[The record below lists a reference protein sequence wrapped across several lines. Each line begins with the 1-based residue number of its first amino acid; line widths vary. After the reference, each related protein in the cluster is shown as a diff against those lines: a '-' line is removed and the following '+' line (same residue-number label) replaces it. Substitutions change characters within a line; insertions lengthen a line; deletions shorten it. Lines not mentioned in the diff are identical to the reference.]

1 MRLHRP
7 HCWVRRCNKMQSL
20 ATTSPKRQPLWT
32 PSFCAVA
39 AGNFLLFFSFYL
51 LLPILPMYVG
61 ETFYTDKAVTGMV
74 LASYT
79 IMALLIRPVSGYMV
93 DSFPRK
99 KLLLI
104 CYGIFM
110 LFFCGYLLAGTL
122 LLFTLIRAMHGA
134 AFGLVTVSNSTMAID
149 IMPAERR
156 GEGIGYYGVSN
167 NLAMAVGPSLSLY
180 FYETLHEFTPIFMI
194 SVVTSFLGL
203 CCVSMIKAPGKL
215 IEQPT
220 KAISLDRFVLVKG
233 VPEMLPVI
241 LFSFSYGI
249 LSTYLAIY
257 GRTEIG
263 ITDGTGLF
271 FIIMSCGLVM
281 SRLGVG
287 QMLNRGWVSQSVVIG
302 MAISLLGLALFVI
315 FRLPVGFYSAAFVL
329 GVGFGTM
336 CSALQAMF
344 INLAP
349 HSRRGT
355 ANSTYFTSWDLGI
368 GLGVF
373 IGGHIAEVTNYAMAY
388 RVGLYV
394 STVGFLIFCFV
405 VRWHFERNKMR

>member
-1 MRLHRP
+1 MNSNEVNRERPRL
-7 HCWVRRCNKMQSL
+7 W
-20 ATTSPKRQPLWT
+20 A

-61 ETFYTDKAVTGMV
+61 ETFHADKALTGMV

-79 IMALLIRPVSGYMV
+79 IMALLVRPVSGFMV

-99 KLLLI
+99 KLLII
-104 CYGIFM
+104 CYTIFM

-122 LLFTLIRAMHGA
+122 LLFTLIRATHGA

-167 NLAMAVGPSLSLY
+167 NLAMAFGPSISLY

-194 SVVTSFLGL
+194 SVVTSLLGL
-203 CCVSMIKAPGKL
+203 CCVSLIKSPDKTP
-215 IEQPT
+215 QT
-220 KAISLDRFVLVKG
+220 TNKALSLDRFVLVKG
-233 VPEMLPVI
+233 IPEMLPVI
-241 LFSFSYGI
+241 FFSFSYGI
-249 LSTYLAIY
+249 LSTYLAVY

-271 FIIMSCGLVM
+271 FVIMACGLVL
-281 SRLGVG
+281 SRLRVG
-287 QMLNRGWVSQSVVIG
+287 QLLNRGKVWQSI
-302 MAISLLGLALFVI
+302 LLGMILCLIGFGIFVLF
-315 FRLPVGFYSAAFVL
+315 RQPSGFYSAAFVL
-329 GVGFGTM
+329 GLGYGTM
-336 CSALQAMF
+336 CSSLQAMF

-349 HSRRGT
+349 HNRRGT
-355 ANSTYFTSWDLGI
+355 ANSTYFTAWDLGI
-368 GLGVF
+368 GIGVF
-373 IGGHIAEVTNYAMAY
+373 VGGHIAEVTNYATAY
-388 RVGLYV
+388 RTGLCVSAVGC
-394 STVGFLIFCFV
+394 LIFYFII
-405 VRWHFERNKMR
+405 RQHFERNKLR

>member
-1 MRLHRP
+1 MSKVSVEQERP
-7 HCWVRRCNKMQSL
+7 R
-20 ATTSPKRQPLWT
+20 LWT
-32 PSFCAVA
+32 PSFVAVS

-61 ETFYTDKAVTGMV
+61 ETFGADKALTGMV

-79 IMALLIRPVSGYMV
+79 IMALLVRPVSGYMV
-93 DSFPRK
+93 DTFPRK

-104 CYGIFM
+104 CYTIFM

-122 LLFTLIRAMHGA
+122 LLFTLIRATHGA

-156 GEGIGYYGVSN
+156 GEGIGFYGVSN
-167 NLAMAVGPSLSLY
+167 NLAMAFGPSISLY
-180 FYETLHEFTPIFMI
+180 FYESLHAFTPIFMI
-194 SVVTSFLGL
+194 SVITSLLGL
-203 CCVSMIKAPGKL
+203 CCVSLIKAPNKTV
-215 IEQPT
+215 EQPS
-220 KAISLDRFVLVKG
+220 KAISLDRFILVKG
-233 VPEMLPVI
+233 LPEMLPVI

-249 LSTYLAIY
+249 LSTYLAVY
-257 GRTEIG
+257 GRTEVG

-271 FIIMSCGLVM
+271 FVVMACGLVM
-281 SRLGVG
+281 SRLRVG
-287 QMLNRGWVSQSVVIG
+287 QMLNRGLVSLSIITG
-302 MAISLLGLALFVI
+302 MIVCLLGFAIFVM
-315 FRLPVGFYSAAFVL
+315 FRTPIGFYSAAFVL

-344 INLAP
+344 LSLAP

-355 ANSTYFTSWDLGI
+355 ANSTYFTAWDLGI

-373 IGGHIAEVTNYAMAY
+373 IGGHIAEVTNYATAY
-388 RVGLYV
+388 RAGLCV
-394 STVGFLIFCFV
+394 STVGLLLFYFI
-405 VRWHFERNKMR
+405 VRRHFEHNKLR

>member
-1 MRLHRP
+1 MSSVEPSTPRP
-7 HCWVRRCNKMQSL
+7 R
-20 ATTSPKRQPLWT
+20 LWT

-61 ETFYTDKAVTGMV
+61 ETFGADKSLTGMV

-79 IMALLIRPVSGYMV
+79 IMALLVRPVSGYMV

-104 CYGIFM
+104 CYAIFM

-122 LLFTLIRAMHGA
+122 LLFTLIRATHGA

-156 GEGIGYYGVSN
+156 GEGIGFYGVSN
-167 NLAMAVGPSLSLY
+167 NLAMAFGPPISLY
-180 FYETLHEFTPIFMI
+180 FYESLHAFTPIFALSI
-194 SVVTSFLGL
+194 VTSFLGL
-203 CCVSMIKAPGKL
+203 CCVSAIKAPAKT
-215 IEQPT
+215 IDPPSQ
-220 KAISLDRFVLVKG
+220 AISLDRFILVKG
-233 VPEMLPVI
+233 IPEMLPVI
-241 LFSFSYGI
+241 LFSFAYGI

-257 GRTEIG
+257 GRTEVG

-271 FIIMSCGLVM
+271 FVVMACGLVM
-281 SRLGVG
+281 SRLRVG
-287 QMLNRGWVSQSVVIG
+287 QMLNRGLVAQSIITG
-302 MAISLLGLALFVI
+302 MLIILLGFALFVI
-315 FRLPVGFYSAAFVL
+315 FRQPAGFYSAAFVL

-349 HSRRGT
+349 NNRRGT
-355 ANSTYFTSWDLGI
+355 ANSTYFTAWDLGI

-373 IGGHIAEVTNYAMAY
+373 IGGHIAELTNYANAF
-388 RVGLYV
+388 RTGLGVATVGLLL
-394 STVGFLIFCFV
+394 FLFII
-405 VRWHFERNKMR
+405 RAHFERNKLR

>member
-1 MRLHRP
+1 MHLS
-7 HCWVRRCNKMQSL
+7 KSL
-20 ATTSPKRQPLWT
+20 PEKPRLWT

-51 LLPILPMYVG
+51 LLPILPMYVS
-61 ETFYTDKAVTGMV
+61 ETFSADKAVTGMV

-79 IMALLIRPVSGYMV
+79 IMALLVRPVSGYMV
-93 DSFPRK
+93 DTFPRK
-99 KLLLI
+99 RLLLM
-104 CYGIFM
+104 CYTVFM

-122 LLFTLIRAMHGA
+122 LLFTLIRASHGA

-180 FYETLHEFTPIFMI
+180 FYESLHAFTPVFMLSI
-194 SVVTSFLGL
+194 VTSFLGL
-203 CCVSMIKAPGKL
+203 CCVSMIKAPEKVV
-215 IEQPT
+215 EPPT
-220 KAISLDRFVLVKG
+220 KAVSLDRFILVKG
-233 VPEMLPVI
+233 LPEMLPVI

-249 LSTYLAIY
+249 LSTYLAVY
-257 GRTEIG
+257 GRTEVG

-271 FIIMSCGLVM
+271 FVVMACGLVM

-287 QMLNRGWVSQSVVIG
+287 RLLNNGWVSQSVLLG
-302 MAISLLGLALFVI
+302 MAACLIGFTIFVLFCN
-315 FRLPVGFYSAAFVL
+315 PMGFYIAAFVL
-329 GVGFGTM
+329 GIGFGTM
-336 CSALQAMF
+336 CSALQATF

-349 HSRRGT
+349 HNRRGT
-355 ANSTYFTSWDLGI
+355 ANSTYFTAWDLGI

-373 IGGHIAEVTNYAMAY
+373 IGGHIAEVVNYGMAY
-388 RVGLYV
+388 RVGLCV
-394 STVGFLIFCFV
+394 STVGFLLFYFV
-405 VRWHFERNKMR
+405 IRHHFERSKLR

>member
-1 MRLHRP
+1 MNTEGRDTARP
-7 HCWVRRCNKMQSL
+7 R
-20 ATTSPKRQPLWT
+20 LWT

-61 ETFYTDKAVTGMV
+61 ETFSADKSLTGMV

-79 IMALLIRPVSGYMV
+79 IMALLVRPVSGYMV
-93 DSFPRK
+93 DTFPRK

-104 CYGIFM
+104 CYTIFM

-149 IMPAERR
+149 IMPAQRR
-156 GEGIGYYGVSN
+156 GEGIGFYGVSN
-167 NLAMAVGPSLSLY
+167 NLAMAFGPSISLY
-180 FYETLHEFTPIFMI
+180 FYETWHAFTPIFMI

-203 CCVSMIKAPGKL
+203 CCVSAIKAPAKT
-215 IEQPT
+215 IEQPSQ
-220 KAISLDRFVLVKG
+220 AVSLDRFILVKG
-233 VPEMLPVI
+233 LPEMLPVI
-241 LFSFSYGI
+241 FFSFAYGI

-257 GRTEIG
+257 GRTEVG

-271 FIIMSCGLVM
+271 FVIMACGLVM
-281 SRLGVG
+281 SRLRVGV
-287 QMLNRGWVSQSVVIG
+287 MLNRGLVAQSIILG
-302 MAISLLGLALFVI
+302 MAVILLGFGIFVLFRQPI
-315 FRLPVGFYSAAFVL
+315 GFYSAAFVL
-329 GVGFGTM
+329 GLGFGTM

-349 HSRRGT
+349 NNRRGT
-355 ANSTYFTSWDLGI
+355 ANSTYFTAWDLGI

-373 IGGHIAEVTNYAMAY
+373 IGGHIAELTTYANAF
-388 RVGLYV
+388 RTGLGV
-394 STVGFLIFCFV
+394 ATVGFLVFFFII
-405 VRWHFERNKMR
+405 RHHFESNKLR

>member
-1 MRLHRP
+1 MKHAPSTASRP
-7 HCWVRRCNKMQSL
+7 R
-20 ATTSPKRQPLWT
+20 LWT
-32 PSFCAVA
+32 PRFCAVA

-61 ETFYTDKAVTGMV
+61 ETFSADKALTGMV
-74 LASYT
+74 LSSYT
-79 IMALLIRPVSGYMV
+79 VMALLVRPVSGFMV

-99 KLLLI
+99 RLLVI
-104 CYGIFM
+104 CYAIFM

-122 LLFTLIRAMHGA
+122 LLFTLIRATHGA

-167 NLAMAVGPSLSLY
+167 NLAMAFGPSISLY
-180 FYETLHEFTPIFMI
+180 FYETWHAFTPIFMI
-194 SVVTSFLGL
+194 SVVTSLLGL
-203 CCVSMIKAPGKL
+203 CCVSMIKVPAKSVELPNKSV
-215 IEQPT
+215 
-220 KAISLDRFVLVKG
+220 SLDRFILLKG
-233 VPEMLPVI
+233 IPEMLPV
-241 LFSFSYGI
+241 LFFSFAYGI

-271 FIIMSCGLVM
+271 FVVMACGLVM
-281 SRLGVG
+281 SRLRVG
-287 QMLNRGWVSQSVVIG
+287 KMLNKGLVSQSIATGMVI
-302 MAISLLGLALFVI
+302 ILLGFTIFVLL
-315 FRLPVGFYSAAFVL
+315 RNPMGFYSAALVL
-329 GVGFGTM
+329 GMGYGTM

-349 HSRRGT
+349 HNRRGT
-355 ANSTYFTSWDLGI
+355 ANSTYFTAWDLGI

-373 IGGHIAEVTNYAMAY
+373 IGGHIAEVTTYAAAF
-388 RVGLYV
+388 RTGLCV
-394 STVGFLIFCFV
+394 ATVGFILFFFII
-405 VRWHFERNKMR
+405 RLHFERNKLR

>member
-1 MRLHRP
+1 MTTPERP
-7 HCWVRRCNKMQSL
+7 
-20 ATTSPKRQPLWT
+20 PLWT

-61 ETFYTDKAVTGMV
+61 ETFGVDKAITGMV

-79 IMALLIRPVSGYMV
+79 IMALLVRPVSGYMV
-93 DSFPRK
+93 DTFPRK

-104 CYGIFM
+104 CYTIFM

-122 LLFTLIRAMHGA
+122 ILFTLIRATHGA

-149 IMPAERR
+149 IMPAQRR

-167 NLAMAVGPSLSLY
+167 NLAMAIGPSLSLY
-180 FYETLHEFTPIFMI
+180 FYESLHEFTPIFMI

-203 CCVSMIKAPGKL
+203 CCVSMIKAPVKAV
-215 IEQPT
+215 EQPSKT
-220 KAISLDRFVLVKG
+220 LSLDRFILVKG
-233 VPEMLPVI
+233 LPEMLPVI

-249 LSTYLAIY
+249 LSTYLAVY
-257 GRTEIG
+257 GRTEVG
-263 ITDGTGLF
+263 ITGGTGLF
-271 FIIMSCGLVM
+271 FVIMACGLVM
-281 SRLGVG
+281 SRLRVG
-287 QMLNRGWVSQSVVIG
+287 QMLNRGLVWQSVATG
-302 MAISLLGLALFVI
+302 MLICLLGLALFVI
-315 FRLPVGFYSAAFVL
+315 FRVPVGFYLAAFVL

-349 HSRRGT
+349 NSRRGT
-355 ANSTYFTSWDLGI
+355 ANSTYFTAWDLGI

-373 IGGHIAEVTNYAMAY
+373 IGGHIAEVASYAMAY
-388 RVGLYV
+388 RVGLCV
-394 STVGFLIFCFV
+394 SAVGFMIFYFV
-405 VRWHFERNKMR
+405 VRYHFERNKLR

>member
-1 MRLHRP
+1 MSSVESSTPRP
-7 HCWVRRCNKMQSL
+7 R
-20 ATTSPKRQPLWT
+20 LWT

-61 ETFYTDKAVTGMV
+61 ETFGADKSLTGMV

-79 IMALLIRPVSGYMV
+79 VMALLVRPVSGYMV

-104 CYGIFM
+104 CYAIFM

-122 LLFTLIRAMHGA
+122 LLFTLIRATHGA

-156 GEGIGYYGVSN
+156 GEGIGFYGVSN
-167 NLAMAVGPSLSLY
+167 NLAMAFGPSISLY
-180 FYETLHEFTPIFMI
+180 FYESLHAFTPIFALSI
-194 SVVTSFLGL
+194 VTSFLGL
-203 CCVSMIKAPGKL
+203 CCVSAIKAPAKT
-215 IEQPT
+215 IDPPSQ
-220 KAISLDRFVLVKG
+220 AISLDRFILVKG
-233 VPEMLPVI
+233 IPEMLPVI
-241 LFSFSYGI
+241 LFSFAYGI

-257 GRTEIG
+257 GRTEVG

-271 FIIMSCGLVM
+271 FVVMACGLVM
-281 SRLGVG
+281 SRLRVG
-287 QMLNRGWVSQSVVIG
+287 QMLNRGLVAQSIITG
-302 MAISLLGLALFVI
+302 MLIILLGFALFVI
-315 FRLPVGFYSAAFVL
+315 FRQPAGFYSAAFVL

-349 HSRRGT
+349 NNRRGT
-355 ANSTYFTSWDLGI
+355 ANSTYFTAWDLGI

-373 IGGHIAEVTNYAMAY
+373 IGGHIAELTNYANAF
-388 RVGLYV
+388 RTGLGVATVGLLL
-394 STVGFLIFCFV
+394 FLFII
-405 VRWHFERNKMR
+405 RAHFERNKLR

>member
-1 MRLHRP
+1 
-7 HCWVRRCNKMQSL
+7 
-20 ATTSPKRQPLWT
+20 
-32 PSFCAVA
+32 
-39 AGNFLLFFSFYL
+39 
-51 LLPILPMYVG
+51 
-61 ETFYTDKAVTGMV
+61 MV
-74 LASYT
+74 LSSYT
-79 IMALLIRPVSGYMV
+79 VMALLVRPVSGYMV
-93 DSFPRK
+93 DTFPRK

-156 GEGIGYYGVSN
+156 GEGIGFYGVSN
-167 NLAMAVGPSLSLY
+167 NLAMAFGPSISLY

-194 SVVTSFLGL
+194 SVVASLVGL
-203 CCVSMIKAPGKL
+203 CCVSTIKSPGKS
-215 IEQPT
+215 IEAPAQ
-220 KAISLDRFVLVKG
+220 AISLDRFVLLKG
-233 VPEMLPVI
+233 LPEMFPVL
-241 LFSFSYGI
+241 LFSFAYGI

-257 GRTEIG
+257 GRTEVG

-271 FIIMSCGLVM
+271 FVIMACGLVM
-281 SRLGVG
+281 SRMRVG
-287 QMLNRGWVSQSVVIG
+287 MMLNRGLVSQSIIVG
-302 MAISLLGLALFVI
+302 MIIIIVGFGLFVI
-315 FRLPVGFYSAAFVL
+315 FRQPAGFYSSAFVL
-329 GVGFGTM
+329 GLGFGTM

-355 ANSTYFTSWDLGI
+355 ANSTYFTAWDMGI

-373 IGGHIAEVTNYAMAY
+373 IGGYIAELTTYANAF
-388 RVGLYV
+388 RTGLAV
-394 STVGFLIFCFV
+394 AIVGFFLFFFTI
-405 VRWHFERNKMR
+405 RHHFERHKLR

>member
-1 MRLHRP
+1 MSNEGAKEGRP
-7 HCWVRRCNKMQSL
+7 R
-20 ATTSPKRQPLWT
+20 LWT

-61 ETFYTDKAVTGMV
+61 ETFGADKALTGMV

-79 IMALLIRPVSGYMV
+79 IMALLVRPVSGYMV

-99 KLLLI
+99 KLLII
-104 CYGIFM
+104 CYTIFM
-110 LFFCGYLLAGTL
+110 LFFCGYPLAGTL
-122 LLFTLIRAMHGA
+122 LLFTIIRAMHGA

-167 NLAMAVGPSLSLY
+167 NLAMAFGPSISLY

-194 SVVTSFLGL
+194 SIITSLLGL
-203 CCVSMIKAPGKL
+203 CCVSMIKSPSKVT
-215 IEQPT
+215 IPTT
-220 KAISLDRFVLVKG
+220 KALSLDRFVLVKG
-233 VPEMLPVI
+233 IPEMLPVI

-249 LSTYLAIY
+249 LSTYLAVY

-263 ITDGTGLF
+263 ITDGTGF
-271 FIIMSCGLVM
+271 FFVVMACGLVL
-281 SRLGVG
+281 SRLRVG
-287 QMLNRGWVSQSVVIG
+287 QMLNRGLVSQSIILGMILCLIG
-302 MAISLLGLALFVI
+302 FGVFVF
-315 FRLPVGFYSAAFVL
+315 FRQPAGFYSAAFIL
-329 GVGFGTM
+329 GLGFGTM

-349 HSRRGT
+349 HNRRGT
-355 ANSTYFTSWDLGI
+355 ANSTYFTAWDLGI

-373 IGGHIAEVTNYAMAY
+373 IGGHIAEATNYATAY
-388 RVGLYV
+388 RTGLCV
-394 STVGFLIFCFV
+394 STIGCLIFAFII
-405 VRWHFERNKMR
+405 RRHFEQNKLR

>member
-1 MRLHRP
+1 MSSVESSTPRP
-7 HCWVRRCNKMQSL
+7 R
-20 ATTSPKRQPLWT
+20 LWT

-61 ETFYTDKAVTGMV
+61 ETFGADKSLTGMV

-79 IMALLIRPVSGYMV
+79 IMALLVRPVSGYMV

-104 CYGIFM
+104 CYAIFM

-122 LLFTLIRAMHGA
+122 LLFTLIRATHGA

-156 GEGIGYYGVSN
+156 GEGIGFYGVSN
-167 NLAMAVGPSLSLY
+167 NLAMAFGPSISLY
-180 FYETLHEFTPIFMI
+180 FYESLHAFTPIFALSI
-194 SVVTSFLGL
+194 VTSFLGL
-203 CCVSMIKAPGKL
+203 CCVSAIKAPAKT
-215 IEQPT
+215 IDPPSQ
-220 KAISLDRFVLVKG
+220 AISLDRFILVKG
-233 VPEMLPVI
+233 IPEMLPVI
-241 LFSFSYGI
+241 LFSFAYGI

-257 GRTEIG
+257 GRTEVG

-271 FIIMSCGLVM
+271 FVVMACGLVM
-281 SRLGVG
+281 SRLRVG
-287 QMLNRGWVSQSVVIG
+287 QMLNRGLVAQSIITG
-302 MAISLLGLALFVI
+302 MLIILLGFALFVI
-315 FRLPVGFYSAAFVL
+315 FRQPAGFYSAAFVL

-349 HSRRGT
+349 NNRRGT
-355 ANSTYFTSWDLGI
+355 ANSTYFTEWDLGI

-373 IGGHIAEVTNYAMAY
+373 IGGHIAELTNYANAF
-388 RVGLYV
+388 RTGLGVATVGLLL
-394 STVGFLIFCFV
+394 FLFII
-405 VRWHFERNKMR
+405 RAHFERNKLR

>member
-1 MRLHRP
+1 MNTTPESARPRL
-7 HCWVRRCNKMQSL
+7 WI
-20 ATTSPKRQPLWT
+20 

-61 ETFYTDKAVTGMV
+61 ETFGADKSLTGMV
-74 LASYT
+74 LSSYT
-79 IMALLIRPVSGYMV
+79 IMALLVRPVSGYMV
-93 DSFPRK
+93 DTFPRK

-104 CYGIFM
+104 CYAIFM

-122 LLFTLIRAMHGA
+122 LLFTIIRATHGA

-156 GEGIGYYGVSN
+156 GEGIGFYGVSN
-167 NLAMAVGPSLSLY
+167 NLAMAFGPSISLY
-180 FYETLHEFTPIFMI
+180 FYETLHAFTPIFMI

-203 CCVSMIKAPGKL
+203 CCVSAIKAPHKTINPPSRTL
-215 IEQPT
+215 
-220 KAISLDRFVLVKG
+220 SLDRFVLLRG
-233 VPEMLPVI
+233 IPEMFPVL
-241 LFSFSYGI
+241 LFSFAYGI

-257 GRTEIG
+257 GRTEVG

-271 FIIMSCGLVM
+271 FVIMACGLVV
-281 SRLGVG
+281 SRLRVG
-287 QMLNRGWVSQSVVIG
+287 MMLNRGLVSQSVVTG
-302 MAISLLGLALFVI
+302 MMIILLGFGLFVI
-315 FRLPVGFYSAAFVL
+315 FRRPVGFYAAAFVL
-329 GVGFGTM
+329 GLGFGTM

-349 HSRRGT
+349 HNYRGT
-355 ANSTYFTSWDLGI
+355 ANSTYFTAWDMGI

-373 IGGHIAEVTNYAMAY
+373 VGGYIAELTNYANAF
-388 RVGLYV
+388 RTGLGV
-394 STVGFLIFCFV
+394 AFMGFLLFFFV
-405 VRWHFERNKMR
+405 VRYHFERNKLR

>member
-1 MRLHRP
+1 MKHTPSTAVRP
-7 HCWVRRCNKMQSL
+7 R
-20 ATTSPKRQPLWT
+20 LWT

-61 ETFYTDKAVTGMV
+61 ETFGADKALTGMV
-74 LASYT
+74 LSSYT
-79 IMALLIRPVSGYMV
+79 VMALLVRPVSGFMV

-99 KLLLI
+99 RLLVI
-104 CYGIFM
+104 CYAIFM

-122 LLFTLIRAMHGA
+122 LLFTLIRATHGA

-167 NLAMAVGPSLSLY
+167 NLAMAFGPSISLY
-180 FYETLHEFTPIFMI
+180 FYETWHDFTPIFMI

-203 CCVSMIKAPGKL
+203 CCVSLIKAPAKSVEL
-215 IEQPT
+215 PNRR
-220 KAISLDRFVLVKG
+220 ISLDRFILLKG
-233 VPEMLPVI
+233 IPEMLPV
-241 LFSFSYGI
+241 LFFSFAYGI

-271 FIIMSCGLVM
+271 FVVMACGLVM
-281 SRLGVG
+281 SRLRVG
-287 QMLNRGWVSQSVVIG
+287 KMLNKGLVSQSIITG
-302 MAISLLGLALFVI
+302 MMIILLGFTLFVL
-315 FRLPVGFYSAAFVL
+315 FRNPWGFYSAAFVL
-329 GVGFGTM
+329 GMGYGTM

-349 HSRRGT
+349 NNRRGT
-355 ANSTYFTSWDLGI
+355 ANSTYFTAWDLGI

-373 IGGHIAEVTNYAMAY
+373 IGGHIAEVTTYAAAF
-388 RVGLYV
+388 RTGLCV
-394 STVGFLIFCFV
+394 AAVGFILFFFII
-405 VRWHFERNKMR
+405 RLHFERNKLR